1 MIFGLSLSGSLL
13 FLLLIL
19 LVQQE
24 VHMAGI
30 FNCDWLSFTADFT
43 RYNAFGAEGTAR
55 DQFDPDSNK
64 HLRTLM
70 TKLDEQ
76 REKTDG
82 LGYIDLGLF
91 KFQVMNHGNRSYY
104 YILHNE
110 DLEIRLAR
118 WRSKDER
125 IFPVYVH
132 FKSQFLWSEIYSV
145 TSLMDKF
152 LLVIEWLEDVLN
164 GKYIASKI
172 NRIDL
177 CYHTDDVPEDFNVDQ
192 FVGSFTL
199 DTVRRTH
206 RVISGI
212 DLGSR
217 KSQKIF
223 LRCYNKF
230 LEVRATKKLWFY
242 EIWQHANLNI
252 RKVWNIEFQMNRDF
266 FSEARMRAFKL
277 DSAEQVIEAMPAI
290 WTYLTNDWVSYRVP
304 DNERRS
310 RWSFH
315 PWWLSL
321 SNFHECKDKIS
332 RGRQRELPTTDV
344 LVPALRGYLTSY
356 QARTGVDL
364 NDGSLFQRLFQDLAD
379 YDERMGRE
387 FADTVKMKQ
396 ELIDPEFSLDSLD
409 GRIND
414 LVDREERLW
423 KQYRSRETDIKP
435 DLLLSVSENEK
446 RDVAASLLS

>member
-1 MIFGLSLSGSLL
+1 
-13 FLLLIL
+13 
-19 LVQQE
+19 
-24 VHMAGI
+24 
-30 FNCDWLSFTADFT
+30 
-43 RYNAFGAEGTAR
+43 
-55 DQFDPDSNK
+55 
-64 HLRTLM
+64 
-70 TKLDEQ
+70 LDEQ
-76 REKTDG
+76 REKADG
-82 LGYIDLGLF
+82 QGHIDLGLF

-118 WRSKDER
+118 FRHKDEHVY
-125 IFPVYVH
+125 PVYVH

-152 LLVIEWLEDVLN
+152 RLVIEWLEDVLN

-177 CYHTDDVPEDFNVDQ
+177 CYHTDDVPSDFNVDQ

-206 RVISGI
+206 RILSGI

-230 LEVRATKKLWFY
+230 LEVRSTKKLWFY

-252 RKVWNIEFQMNRDF
+252 RKVWNIEFQINRDF
-266 FSEARMRAFKL
+266 FTEARKSSMKM
-277 DSAEQVIEAMPAI
+277 DTAEEVIEAMSAI
-290 WTYLTNDWVSYRVP
+290 WTYLTNDWISYRIP
-304 DNERRS
+304 DNERRT

-321 SNFHECKDKIS
+321 SQFHECTDKIS
-332 RGRQRELPTTDV
+332 RIRQRELPTTDV
-344 LVPALRGYLTSY
+344 LIPALRGYLTSY
-356 QARTGVDL
+356 QARMGDVGL
-364 NDGSLFQRLFQDLAD
+364 EDGSLFQKLFNDLME
-379 YDERMGRE
+379 YDQKTGRE
-387 FADTVKMKQ
+387 FIDTVKRKQ
-396 ELIDPEFSLDSLD
+396 ELIDPEFTL
-409 GRIND
+409 
-414 LVDREERLW
+414 
-423 KQYRSRETDIKP
+423 
-435 DLLLSVSENEK
+435 NEK
-446 RDVAASLLS
+446 RDVAAPLFSII